1 MHLKETLFLK
11 NIIALLK
18 YNSQAIKFKPH
29 FVYPF
34 ISCPHLN
41 WFHILA
47 VTNSAAINLYAQDF
61 LCTYVFTSLGFT
73 YTYTHTYAY
82 KQTHLLGHQVTVCL
96 HFWERSW
103 VWVSCTM
110 LSWNVQTLG
119 LILSTVKQKQK
130 KTLWG
135 SAKLSS
141 KAAVSVYIPT

>member
-1 MHLKETLFLK
+1 MSIAQGLASETQSKPESSPLCAPSCLVGHAVKRRIITEANASQRDSFL
-11 NIIALLK
+11 NIRALLK

-96 HFWERSW
+96 HF
-103 VWVSCTM
+103 
-110 LSWNVQTLG
+110 
-119 LILSTVKQKQK
+119 
-130 KTLWG
+130 
-135 SAKLSS
+135 
-141 KAAVSVYIPT
+141 